1 MAIPMQSPWWAAT
14 QELTNQEEN
23 MTQLNLSGRPSSDK
37 SQNSTKEPR
46 DGSITN
52 QTVGALGALAMFA
65 AVIVIGSCTGSSKP
79 VVVQQPTQPVAPVS
93 APAVATP
100 APVPA
105 PVQAKAKSRKR
116 RPTTVSY
123 VNPEYGVS
131 FSFPRQYSLKSGD
144 AAQLSWGDLGP
155 FQMDFVQP
163 GGMTLAGV
171 QLPDHAYPGS
181 DFKSAFVNLSVNPR
195 MTSAACG
202 QFAFPEAKTAG
213 GTSPA
218 GTGEETI
225 TASETSGK
233 ESKAAD
239 KPALSQVEGSVRS
252 TNTTVK
258 IGEVEFTE
266 VETSTPVAMQ
276 QTDAKYYH
284 AFNNG
289 ACYEFALGIAT
300 EGGGSVE
307 GVKPVDRQEVF
318 GKLEKILA
326 TVKFKPAA
334 APEAEV
340 PAPSAK
346 EAASDA
352 SANTQGQS
360 AIDRMF

>member
-1 MAIPMQSPWWAAT
+1 
-14 QELTNQEEN
+14 

-37 SQNSTKEPR
+37 SQNSTKEPK

-79 VVVQQPTQPVAPVS
+79 AVVQRSTQPVAPVS
-93 APAVATP
+93 APAVTTP
-100 APVPA
+100 APAPA
-105 PVQAKAKSRKR
+105 PVQAKAKPRKR
-116 RPTTVSY
+116 RPATVSY

-131 FSFPRQYSLKSGD
+131 FTFPRQYSLKSGD

-171 QLPDHAYPGS
+171 QLPGHAYPGS

-195 MTSAACG
+195 MTSDACS
-202 QFAFPEAKTAG
+202 QFAFPEAKTVG
-213 GTSPA
+213 GMSPA
-218 GTGEETI
+218 GTGEETT
-225 TASETSGK
+225 TASETAGK

-239 KPALSQVEGSVRS
+239 KSVRS
-252 TNTTVK
+252 TSSTVK

-266 VETSTPVAMQ
+266 VETSTPVGMQ

-300 EGGGSVE
+300 AGDGSVE

-326 TVKFKPAA
+326 TVKFQPAA

-346 EAASDA
+346 EAAPDA
-352 SANTQGQS
+352 SVNTQEQS
-360 AIDRMF
+360 AIDRKF

>member
-1 MAIPMQSPWWAAT
+1 
-14 QELTNQEEN
+14 
-23 MTQLNLSGRPSSDK
+23 MTQLNLSGRPSSDA
-37 SQNSTKEPR
+37 SQNSTKEPTKEPK
-46 DGSITN
+46 DGSITS

-79 VVVQQPTQPVAPVS
+79 AVVQQPTQPVAPVS
-93 APAVATP
+93 VPAVTTP
-100 APVPA
+100 APPA
-105 PVQAKAKSRKR
+105 PVQAKAKPRKR
-116 RPTTVSY
+116 RPATVSY

-131 FSFPRQYSLKSGD
+131 FTFPRQYSLKSGD

-155 FQMDFVQP
+155 FQMDFVEP

-171 QLPDHAYPGS
+171 QLPGHAYPGS

-195 MTSAACG
+195 MTSDACS
-202 QFAFPEAKTAG
+202 QFAFPEAKTVG

-218 GTGEETI
+218 GTGDET
-225 TASETSGK
+225 TTPSEIAGK

-239 KPALSQVEGSVRS
+239 KSVPS

-266 VETSTPVAMQ
+266 VETSTPVGRQ

-300 EGGGSVE
+300 EGDGSVE
-307 GVKPVDRQEVF
+307 GVKPIDRQKVF

-326 TVKFKPAA
+326 TVKFQSAA
-334 APEAEV
+334 VPEAEV

-346 EAASDA
+346 EAAPGA
-352 SANTQGQS
+352 SANTQEQS
-360 AIDRMF
+360 AIDREF